1 MCAEWFKQ
9 RLEFQEVLFG
19 KNFGG
24 SHESRLITAVHS
36 LKRRECRYDG
46 FAASD
51 VALNEAIHR
60 RIADQVGINFVE
72 NSILCTRQSKGK
84 TRDEFITQGS
94 VRSEKTRSQKFV
106 FDFPC
111 VA

>member
-1 MCAEWFKQ
+1 M
-9 RLEFQEVLFG
+9 LFG

-24 SHESRLITAVHS
+24 SHESRLIAAVYS

-46 FAASD
+46 FAAAD
-51 VALNEAIHR
+51 VALNEAIHGC
-60 RIADQVGINFVE
+60 IPDQVGINFGE

-84 TRDEFITQGS
+84 TRDEFFTQGS
-94 VRSEKTRSQKFV
+94 VRAEKTWSQKFV
-106 FDFPC
+106 FDFPR